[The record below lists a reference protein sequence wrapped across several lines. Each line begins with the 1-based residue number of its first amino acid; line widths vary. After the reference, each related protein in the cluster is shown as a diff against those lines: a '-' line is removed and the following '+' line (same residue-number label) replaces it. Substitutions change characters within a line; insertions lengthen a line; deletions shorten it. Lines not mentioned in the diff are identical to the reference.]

1 MKYSTKKTIASTSKI
16 MINSM
21 SQCFPLLI
29 VDPTCLVINA
39 YDIEGKSYGPDFM
52 NK

>member
-29 VDPTCLVINA
+29 VDPTCLVIN
-39 YDIEGKSYGPDFM
+39 KSYGPDFM